1 MDFRFSEEQEEL
13 RRQARA
19 FLERRF
25 PPSALGPTVDSE
37 PGWDP
42 STWREIADLG
52 WLGVS
57 VPEERGGAG
66 LGYLEEAIL
75 IEEFGRRLYPGPYL
89 AAVGLA
95 RPAIPEDQLPD
106 LAQGRVRWSLCDSVG
121 SRLVPNLM
129 AVDRVVVAGED
140 EVFSV
145 AAVGQPL
152 ASIDATRPM
161 GRLELGPDRE
171 LLASGAPAAELLMRL
186 RLRKLS
192 ALALEAVGLAQQV
205 LEWGVEHARTREQF
219 EKKIGSYQ
227 AVSHPLVNSFVEIEL
242 ARSLAYWAAW
252 LLAGGREDGQVAAP
266 AAYAAAAEAAVAT
279 CERVIQVHGGMGFTW
294 ESPLHRYYKRAL
306 WIQHFGGPP
315 DLHRARVARQLML
328 SSESRPS
335 ASGAAPGVLQGGTRP
350 WA

>member
-1 MDFRFSEEQEEL
+1 MDFRFSEEQDEL
-13 RRQARA
+13 RQQARA
-19 FLERRF
+19 YLDRRL
-25 PPSALGPTVDSE
+25 PPSALGATIDKE

-57 VPEERGGAG
+57 IPEERGGAG
-66 LGYLEEAIL
+66 LSYLEEAIL
-75 IEEFGRRLYPGPYL
+75 IEEFGRRLYSGPYL

-95 RPAIPEDQLPD
+95 LPAIPEGQLAD
-106 LAQGRVRWSLCDSVG
+106 FAQGHLRWSVCDDAG
-121 SRLVPNLM
+121 SALVPNLRD
-129 AVDRVVVAGED
+129 VDRVVVVGED
-140 EVFSV
+140 EVFAV
-145 AAVGQPL
+145 AAEGQPL
-152 ASIDATRPM
+152 ASIDASRPM
-161 GRLELGPDRE
+161 GRLDVGPDRE
-171 LLASGAPAAELLMRL
+171 LLASGARAVELTRGL

-252 LLAGGREDGQVAAP
+252 LLSEGDEDPVAAP
-266 AAYAAAAEAAVAT
+266 AAYAAAAEAAVST

-294 ESPLHRYYKRAL
+294 DSPLHRYYKRAL

-315 DLHRARVARQLML
+315 DLHRARVARQLIV
-328 SSESRPS
+328 SSGPAASRS
-335 ASGAAPGVLQGGTRP
+335 ASGSAEGGSRP